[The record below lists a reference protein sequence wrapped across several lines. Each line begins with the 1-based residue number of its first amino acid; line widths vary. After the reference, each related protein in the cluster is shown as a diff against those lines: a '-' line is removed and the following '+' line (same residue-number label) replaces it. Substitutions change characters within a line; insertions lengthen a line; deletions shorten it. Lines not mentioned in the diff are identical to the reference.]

1 MKGNQKFEIFKR
13 TKNKFN
19 LLDDLNKNFKKIQT
33 QQKSKTTFC

>member
-1 MKGNQKFEIFKR
+1 MKGNKKFEIFKR

-19 LLDDLNKNFKKIQT
+19 LLNDLSKNFKIQT